1 MLFLAWSPS
10 FTTSCKF
17 RASFLNHRPE
27 THFQSGRNL
36 LLSRKPKR
44 ENFVLHKRG
53 QRPGICQKVGAA
65 HYVGWEYGPQVVRWC
80 LARCHSLTSPACCL
94 SLHHTCACTYLH
106 CSDTY
111 SLSLL
116 HFICTCVGSSAHLLC
131 RFTALSANLASFAP
145 WLCAMSLAFTF
156 ALCTGLTIFSL
167 HCNCNFL
174 QTAPRPICTSSLEQ
188 HNFSAQVRNN
198 N

>member
-1 MLFLAWSPS
+1 MLFLAWSPG
-10 FTTSCKF
+10 FTTPCKF
-17 RASFLNHRPE
+17 RAGFLNTFSIR
-27 THFQSGRNL
+27 QKL

-53 QRPGICQKVGAA
+53 QRPGICQKVGAT

-116 HFICTCVGSSAHLLC
+116 HFICTCVGLSAQLLR

-145 WLCAMSLAFTF
+145 WHCAMSLAFTF
-156 ALCTGLTIFSL
+156 CSL
-167 HCNCNFL
+167 HWAYHFFFAL
-174 QTAPRPICTSSLEQ
+174 
-188 HNFSAQVRNN
+188 
-198 N
+198 